1 LVRVAINANAN
12 TNTNTNTNTN
22 ANATLDTV
30 TPSNASTAPR
40 VDPAPRRDTAA
51 DQGPGT
57 QDQNALW
64 LKR

>member
-1 LVRVAINANAN
+1 LVRVAINAN
-12 TNTNTNTNTN
+12 TNTN
-22 ANATLDTV
+22 ASTILDTV

-40 VDPAPRRDTAA
+40 VDPASRRDTAA

-57 QDQNALW
+57 QDQNTLW